1 MDSLSSESIT
11 SASVFRLVADDLTE
25 VERRLKLEALS
36 NLRLVDQINRY
47 LHDSGGKRLRP
58 TLLLLASKLSD
69 GPREAALQ
77 LGVVVELIHVATL
90 VHDDIIDNASVRRGR
105 TSINARWGNDVTVL
119 FGDWLYMT
127 AFWIALQER
136 NLVLLDVLIDITRK
150 MVEGELLQLQLRYRL
165 NVSSED
171 YFKVCWHKTA
181 HLFSGCARLGAIV
194 SPQAGTEIEEALG
207 GFGRSLGMAF
217 QLVDDLLDYTASEST
232 LGKPVLKDLE
242 EGNVTLPIIQL
253 MAKVNPEE
261 RGFLESMVQDRSFT
275 PENKARVVDL
285 IGRYGTLDDLRTK
298 AVEYADEA
306 RRFLEAIPPSTYKD
320 ALAELPGLILNRQS

>member
-11 SASVFRLVADDLTE
+11 SASVFRLVADDLVE

-58 TLLLLASKLSD
+58 TLLLLASKLCD
-69 GPREAALQ
+69 GPREGALQ

-90 VHDDIIDNASVRRGR
+90 VHDDIIDNASMRRGR

-136 NLVLLDVLIDITRK
+136 KLVLLDVLIDITRK

-165 NVSSED
+165 NVSTDD
-171 YFKVCWHKTA
+171 YYKVCWHKTA

-194 SPQAGTEIEEALG
+194 SESGAEIEQALG

-217 QLVDDLLDYTASEST
+217 QLVDDLLDYTASESI

-253 MAKVNPEE
+253 MAKAGPEE
-261 RGFLESMVQDRSFT
+261 RSFLESMVRERAFT

-285 IGRYGTLDDLRTK
+285 ISHYGTLGDLRTK
-298 AVEYADEA
+298 AIEYADEA
-306 RRFLEAIPPSTYKD
+306 RRSLQAIPPSTYKD
-320 ALAELPGLILNRQS
+320 ALAELPDLILNRQS